1 MAQREGHRHFE
12 SHIFFDGAV
21 KDRNPTDFVLK
32 LVSLIP
38 STLGKN
44 FNKTFIN
51 SSIRIYSVGVGVR
64 GGVSYV
70 RSSNMFYV
78 KVFI

>member
-51 SSIRIYSVGVGVR
+51 SSIRIYSAGVR
-64 GGVSYV
+64 GGFSDV
-70 RSSNMFYV
+70 RSSKMFTLKFLYD
-78 KVFI
+78 